1 MVNFELNLVQF
12 TLYEL
17 DLNLD
22 HFLAL
27 ITDTKHLLRTNTVTN
42 VHVSNKLTIGI
53 YSIVS
58 NPLTRVGKSES
69 SIRLG

>member
-1 MVNFELNLVQF
+1 MVNFELNLVQL

-42 VHVSNKLTIGI
+42 VHVSNKLTIGT
-53 YSIVS
+53 SKHS
-58 NPLTRVGKSES
+58 FKSVDKGRK
-69 SIRLG
+69 I